1 LNDEDNRTRRL
12 AISDFVI
19 RSSFDIRA
27 SSFLIVCFSS
37 SFGDIRRPDVD
48 PD

>member
-1 LNDEDNRTRRL
+1 LNEEDNQTRRL

-19 RSSFDIRA
+19 RSSFVIRA
-27 SSFLIVCFSS
+27 SSFLIVCFC
-37 SFGDIRRPDVD
+37 FGFRDIRRPDVD

>member
-1 LNDEDNRTRRL
+1 LNDKDSQTRCL

-19 RSSFDIRA
+19 PSAFDIRA
-27 SSFLIVCFSS
+27 SSFLSVCFCFG
-37 SFGDIRRPDVD
+37 FGDIRHPDVD